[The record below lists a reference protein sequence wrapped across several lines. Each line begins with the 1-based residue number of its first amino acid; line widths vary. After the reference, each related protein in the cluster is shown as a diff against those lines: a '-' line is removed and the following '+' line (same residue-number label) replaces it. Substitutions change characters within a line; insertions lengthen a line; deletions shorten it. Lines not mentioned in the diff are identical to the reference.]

1 MMEIVLSAAASPR
14 LSQDSSVAGQKE
26 QCLQPQY
33 QREVLGKCP
42 VLSSIHKDV
51 CIFKTLNHCVNDLV

>member
-26 QCLQPQY
+26 QCLQPRY

-51 CIFKTLNHCVNDLV
+51 YLKP